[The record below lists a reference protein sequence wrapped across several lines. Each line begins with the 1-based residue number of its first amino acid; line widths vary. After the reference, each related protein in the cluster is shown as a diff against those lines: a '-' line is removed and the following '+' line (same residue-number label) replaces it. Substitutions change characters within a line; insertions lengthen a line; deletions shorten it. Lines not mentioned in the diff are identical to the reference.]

1 MHSIKLE
8 LFVGIISLFIFF
20 YRLTILM
27 IPMFMKS
34 LKERNY
40 GQVLNSLTLLV

>member
-1 MHSIKLE
+1 MQATNLE
-8 LFVGIISLFIFF
+8 LFVGIISIFIFF
-20 YRLTILM
+20 YRLFILM
-27 IPMFMKS
+27 IPMFTKA

>member
-1 MHSIKLE
+1 MEVSKIE
-8 LFVGIISLFIFF
+8 LFVGLVSLFIFF
-20 YRLTILM
+20 YRLIIVM

-34 LKERNY
+34 LKEKDY

>member
-1 MHSIKLE
+1 MEFGKLE
-8 LFVGIISLFIFF
+8 LFVGFVSLFIFF
-20 YRLTILM
+20 YRFVVLM

-34 LKERNY
+34 LKEKNY